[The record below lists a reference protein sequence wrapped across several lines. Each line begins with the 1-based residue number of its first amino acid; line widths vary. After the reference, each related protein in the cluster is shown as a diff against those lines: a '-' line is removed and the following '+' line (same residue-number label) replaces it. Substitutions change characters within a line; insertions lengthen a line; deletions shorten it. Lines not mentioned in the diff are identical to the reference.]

1 MKQQRI
7 NFGFFFITLIL
18 IVFGFVIFASA
29 SLGLLSREGGA
40 TFSAVAA
47 HQALFGLLGG
57 CIVGYILSRLDY
69 RILGKVAPYLFG
81 FALFLTILTFI
92 EPIGLELKGAHRWIV
107 LGSFTF
113 QPAELLK
120 FATIVMLA
128 SFFSSRNKEMGT
140 FRIFLFFVAMLVPP
154 LGLLLLQPD
163 TDTALIMAGASTAAF
178 FAAGGKFRHIFL
190 LLATGLMLG
199 VVLLFSR
206 PYLMDRLT
214 TFIHPENDPLGTS
227 YQIQQSLIA
236 IGSGELLGRGFGQSV
251 QKFSYLPEP
260 IGDSIFAVAAEEF
273 GFLGSSLLVIL
284 FLLFIASGLHIAA
297 RSRDFFG
304 GLLVTGLVILIGG
317 QSFLNIAALL
327 GLFPLSGMP
336 LLFISHGGTALL
348 MALAEVGI
356 ILSVSR
362 RALTH

>member
-1 MKQQRI
+1 MKPHQVNI
-7 NFGFFFITLIL
+7 TFLSVTLIL
-18 IVFGFVIFASA
+18 VTLGFVIFSSA

-47 HQALFGLLGG
+47 HQALFGLLAGG
-57 CIVGYILSRLDY
+57 IVAYALSRLDH
-69 RILGKVAPYLFG
+69 RLLLRAAPYLFG
-81 FALFLTILTFI
+81 IGIVLTVLTFI
-92 EPIGLELKGAHRWIV
+92 EPIGLELKGAHRWIAI
-107 LGSFTF
+107 GSFTF
-113 QPAELLK
+113 QPAEFLK
-120 FATIVMLA
+120 FSTILLL
-128 SFFSSRNKEMGT
+128 SSCFALRHKDLST
-140 FRIFLFFVAMLVPP
+140 FKSLLIFLGILAGPIA
-154 LGLLLLQPD
+154 LLLLQPD
-163 TDTALIMAGASTAAF
+163 TDTALILGIAAVAVLF
-178 FAAGGKFRHIFL
+178 AGGGKLKHML
-190 LLATGLMLG
+190 LLAVGALCVG
-199 VVLLFSR
+199 ALLLVAR
-206 PYLMDRLT
+206 PYLMDRLL
-214 TFIHPENDPLGTS
+214 TFVDPSRDPLGTS

-236 IGSGELLGRGFGQSV
+236 IGSGEMFGRGFGQSV

-273 GFLGSSLLVIL
+273 GFAGSSVIVIL
-284 FLLFIASGLHIAA
+284 FFLFIASGLHIASRA
-297 RSRDFFG
+297 RDLFG

-317 QSFLNIAALL
+317 QSFLNIASLL